1 MICLPLFMM
10 PRWVG
15 LKILKIWA
23 KVSQKIL
30 LYVFSIDYEIIGI
43 ENIPKGKV
51 IIASKH
57 QSAWET
63 INFIHILE
71 NMPIMILKKE
81 LLLIPFFGI
90 YAMKF
95 GNIAIDRRVGVSA
108 LKMMVERA
116 KSTMGN
122 NRPILIFPE
131 GTRQDIHSKA
141 NYKRGIVY
149 LYKNLGIPCVPV
161 ALNSGKYWPRNTI
174 KKNPGKITVE
184 FLKSIEPGLD
194 DGDFMKKLQTSI
206 ENSTD
211 KLLEL

>member
-1 MICLPLFMM
+1 M
-10 PRWVG
+10 PTRIG
-15 LKILKIWA
+15 LKVLKIWA

-30 LYVFSIDYEIIGI
+30 QYVCSIDYEVIGK
-43 ENIPKGKV
+43 ENIPKSKV

-63 INFIHILE
+63 LNFIHILE

-95 GNIAIDRRVGVSA
+95 GNIAIDRKVGSSA
-108 LKMMVERA
+108 LKRMVEKA
-116 KSTMGN
+116 ESTMTN

-131 GTRQDIHSKA
+131 GTRQDIDSNGK
-141 NYKRGIVY
+141 YKRGVLY

-161 ALNSGKYWPRNTI
+161 ALNSGKYWPKNTI
-174 KKNPGKITVE
+174 KKNPGKISIE
-184 FLKSIEPGLD
+184 FLNPIEPGLND
-194 DGDFMKKLQTSI
+194 QDFMKKLQTSI
-206 ENSTD
+206 EKST
-211 KLLEL
+211 KELLKR